1 MAAALALVPEIEERV
16 DAETAALGSV
26 SLAHDYLNQRG
37 GAERVALELTR
48 MWPRATLHTSLY
60 RPESTYPAL
69 RETPIRTSFLDRAP
83 VDAGFRSLFPLYP
96 AAFRQLGPIG
106 GDVVVSSSSGWA
118 HMLPTE
124 PDTFHAVYCHTPAR
138 WLYGESYMGAAS
150 WKQRAIA
157 PAVKALRRQDQM
169 AAGRADFYIA
179 NSHTTR
185 RRIKA
190 VYGFDAPVV
199 APPVDVDRFRARPR
213 GERLLV
219 VSRLLPYKRIDIVVD
234 ACSRVGLALDVV
246 GDGPCLEALRARA
259 GETVTFHGRLDDA
272 SVVELMESCSA
283 LCLPGVE
290 DFGIT
295 PVEAHAAGKPVI
307 AFGAGGALETI
318 DEGFDGVFF
327 HEPKPNA
334 FLEAYER
341 LEELEGSPHEI
352 ALAAQRFSC
361 DAFRVMLLTAIQHA
375 RAKRQ

>member
-1 MAAALALVPEIEERV
+1 
-16 DAETAALGSV
+16 
-26 SLAHDYLNQRG
+26 
-37 GAERVALELTR
+37 

-60 RPESTYPAL
+60 RPESTYPAF

-83 VDAGFRSLFPLYP
+83 VDAGFRNLFPLYP

-106 GDVVVSSSSGWA
+106 GDVLVSSSSGWA

-138 WLYGESYMGAAS
+138 WLYGESYMGAAN
-150 WKQRAIA
+150 WKQRMIG
-157 PAVKALRRQDQM
+157 PMLTTLRHQDQM
-169 AAGRADFYIA
+169 AARRADLYIA

-185 RRIKA
+185 GRIKA
-190 VYGFDAPVV
+190 AYGFDAPVV
-199 APPVDVDRFRARPR
+199 APPVDVDRFRPRPR

-234 ACSRVGLALDVV
+234 ACSRAGLDLDVV
-246 GDGPCLEALRARA
+246 GDGPCFDRLRARA
-259 GETVTFHGRLDDA
+259 GKTVTFHGRLDDA

-307 AFGAGGALETI
+307 AFGAGGALETV

-327 HEPKPNA
+327 HEPEPNA

-341 LEELEGSPHEI
+341 LEEIDGSAHEI

-361 DAFRVMLLTAIQHA
+361 DAFRVMLLAAIQHA